1 MQGKKKYLVNILSYK
16 YKQECMKMFPSIIQ
30 KNMLGNKLVE
40 FPNNLCP
47 GGKRCQNYIIICQLE
62 NQIKLLND
70 TITNLKRIND
80 LTDVKYEKIENI
92 SKLSDSLKYEKS
104 NNELCNSFRNSSLKR
119 SQSNKIPT
127 LPDSNSLSDSF
138 KSVLSNVRLNT
149 TNNFNSSTISSSNLD
164 KNNDSEKELKIR
176 DIFQSIKIKNRNLRY
191 EKSDLSNTK
200 SINSDFLENKRLF
213 RRNNSNESNG
223 GSLSDLK
230 KNKNT
235 AIKIISEKS
244 TVLKKNNLTDTNKD
258 QENNQDDK
266 PIKLKINHFGNL
278 LPIFPSQKPI
288 IRFNQTTEYS
298 NKTKLCQNKINAKNL
313 INSESIN
320 NINSIENIEFNNF
333 IKDFERY
340 SNYSIGNIIYNDLY
354 NLTSPKDKTLLKNI
368 KDLTDEQIYK
378 YSSLVNYSLKYL
390 KNISLFV
397 QKIKNYFSNRNAKN
411 ISHPNRFIQLL
422 HNNNNN
428 YNFKDE
434 FLRFKEEVKQ
444 LLSCEKLNIF
454 IYDSKS
460 DCLILKEENNELKY
474 PKDKDLIGL
483 CFTSSKK
490 IRHDSD
496 NNKSEILSNMMK
508 EQKLNFTINNLLI
521 FPLKDKDGII
531 YGVIE
536 AINKIKEDNNKA
548 YFDKNDELLLDI
560 LSRNIGNFCKYY
572 NIIENKN
579 NYISYYHDLLNFW
592 NKLFFK
598 TSISGSLFL
607 VLEEFSKLMKN
618 VFDTNQVQFL
628 LNINQSLF
636 DIQKSKIIECT
647 GIVYKCLQEKK
658 IIYCSNPLKNKNY
671 HIATDLPITNK
682 FNSIDEELITFPVF
696 YGDNKNQDVGIII
709 QMKNK
714 RRYCPWEMNTNNTNV
729 VSYLN
734 QEKKFIIDYVAFLI
748 QKYLNEHKE
757 LIKNYSNLCF

>member
-1 MQGKKKYLVNILSYK
+1 MQGKKKSLVNILSYK
-16 YKQECMKMFPSIIQ
+16 YKQEYLKMFPSIMQ
-30 KNMLGNKLVE
+30 KNYIANKYE
-40 FPNNLCP
+40 DRSHNLCP
-47 GGKRCQNYIIICQLE
+47 GGRQCQNYIIICQLE
-62 NQIKLLND
+62 NQIKILND
-70 TITNLKRIND
+70 TIVHLKRINE

-92 SKLSDSLKYEKS
+92 PKHSNSLKYEK
-104 NNELCNSFRNSSLKR
+104 NNELFNSFRKSSMKR
-119 SQSNKIPT
+119 SQSNKIVYNF
-127 LPDSNSLSDSF
+127 DSSSLNDSL
-138 KSVLSNVRLNT
+138 KSALSNVRLNT
-149 TNNFNSSTISSSNLD
+149 TNNFNSSTISSSNFD
-164 KNNDSEKELKIR
+164 KNNDSEKEMKIR

-191 EKSDLSNTK
+191 ENNDISETK
-200 SINSDFLENKRLF
+200 SINSDFHENKRLF
-213 RRNNSNESNG
+213 RRNNSNESNNDG
-223 GSLSDLK
+223 GTLSEIK
-230 KNKNT
+230 KKKST
-235 AIKIISEKS
+235 AIKIISHKNS
-244 TVLKKNNLTDTNKD
+244 ILKKIEINDVNKD
-258 QENNQDDK
+258 QVKNQDDK
-266 PIKLKINHFGNL
+266 PIKLKINNFSNL
-278 LPIFPSQKPI
+278 LPIFQSQKPVI
-288 IRFNQTTEYS
+288 KFNPT
-298 NKTKLCQNKINAKNL
+298 NDNLNRAKTCQNTNL
-313 INSESIN
+313 DNN
-320 NINSIENIEFNNF
+320 NINLIENNEFNNF
-333 IKDFERY
+333 IKDYERY

-354 NLTSPKDKTLLKNI
+354 NLTSPTDKTLLKNI
-368 KDLTDEQIYK
+368 KELNDEQIYK
-378 YSSLVNYSLKYL
+378 YCSMINYSLKYL

-397 QKIKNYFSNRNAKN
+397 QKIKNYFCNRNKKN
-411 ISHPNRFIQLL
+411 ISHQNRFFQLL

-428 YNFKDE
+428 NLKEE
-434 FLRFKEEVKQ
+434 FLRYKEEVKK
-444 LLSCEKLNIF
+444 LLNCEKLNIF
-454 IYDSKS
+454 IYDSNL

-490 IRHDSD
+490 IRHDSE
-496 NNKSEILSNMMK
+496 NNKSEILSNTMK

-521 FPLKDKDGII
+521 FPLKDKDGIV

-536 AINKIKEDNNKA
+536 AINKIKEEKNNKA
-548 YFDKNDELLLDI
+548 YFDRNDEFLLD
-560 LSRNIGNFCKYY
+560 LMSKNIGNFCKYF